1 MSKVRKSIG
10 ASFKDF
16 RILISIL
23 AEENGV
29 LIFWFFCIKTKEH
42 LKFHY
47 LSKIHDICNLIF
59 LESLK
64 QTLDFKQSTLDI
76 NYENF

>member
-1 MSKVRKSIG
+1 MCHRDLK
-10 ASFKDF
+10 
-16 RILISIL
+16 ISIESGFSPTFFRYNDL
-23 AEENGV
+23 V
-29 LIFWFFCIKTKEH
+29 LDKTEITVF
-42 LKFHY
+42 KFHY

>member
-1 MSKVRKSIG
+1 MSKGRESIG

-16 RILISIL
+16 RIFNLIL
-23 AEENGV
+23 DEESAV

-64 QTLDFKQSTLDI
+64 QTLDLKQSTLDI